1 MLHKSCPAMRRD
13 AVIKSHN
20 SQGKLQRVYT
30 EIWIQVMAQC
40 TSVLVRES
48 VLSQFSFELRH
59 DKITFV
65 SDFPRAAATAAAD
78 TKKINKPREGRE
90 RKTESALHF
99 RPGHLFGAEGLTVCP
114 SVPLSV
120 RLSVWLLV
128 LLRCL
133 LSACKT
139 NTHFLRDH
147 GGHVSLK
154 WRTKE
159 VTSWTKNEEKKQ
171 KQKQKKRKRDKRQEQ
186 EKEHLKWIYCN
197 RSGYLS
203 RGEMR
208 LRS

>member
-1 MLHKSCPAMRRD
+1 M
-13 AVIKSHN
+13 
-20 SQGKLQRVYT
+20 
-30 EIWIQVMAQC
+30 
-40 TSVLVRES
+40 RES

-65 SDFPRAAATAAAD
+65 SDFPRAAAAAAD
-78 TKKINKPREGRE
+78 TKINKPREGRE

-114 SVPLSV
+114 SV

-171 KQKQKKRKRDKRQEQ
+171 KQKERKGKRTRGRSRRTSQ
-186 EKEHLKWIYCN
+186 EHLKWIYCN
-197 RSGYLS
+197 RSAGYLS